1 MFEFENEIAL
11 QENALN
17 QADLWAEFQEDLD
30 VDDLKAWYDAV
41 DAQFDIDEMYDN
53 VHPDSFL

>member
-30 VDDLKAWYDAV
+30 ADDLKAWYDAV
-41 DAQFDIDEMYDN
+41 DAEFDIDEMYDN
-53 VHPDSFL
+53 VHPDAFL